1 MTAFSEY
8 VDTACKNCSHIRY
21 CRGGCPYN
29 AMAPT
34 NGSIEAVD
42 PHCVAYKKIFDEIN
56 NRLNTEMFENPV
68 MEMNQFPSRNRKS
81 ARSGMMALMRTI
93 VEK

>member
-1 MTAFSEY
+1 
-8 VDTACKNCSHIRY
+8 
-21 CRGGCPYN
+21 
-29 AMAPT
+29 MAPT

-56 NRLNTEMFENPV
+56 NRFNIEMFENPV
-68 MEMNQFPSRNRKS
+68 MEMTQFPSRSKKS
-81 ARSGMMALMRTI
+81 ARPGMMALMRTI